1 MYKNKWKYFC
11 WKHDTGLDR
20 SSTQELI
27 LKHRENP
34 RISWIFEHWTLNQS
48 RLWIVLTWEYV
59 ILPASS
65 PPSPGQYWLRPPRK
79 IGLRSQFWGIW
90 TFLAISQIFPKNFK
104 SLVFSLPEV
113 VITSK
118 WHTVL
123 SVNSIIKLSRR
134 TWWLQH
140 VWWLVDIIIQG
151 EQSLT
156 FSTVDWTVCS
166 SPCPPALIIKF
177 SIPFQSPPPP
187 PAAATALGCQPWRG
201 SVLITGA
208 GKVSF

>member
-59 ILPASS
+59 ITILLPTIS
-65 PPSPGQYWLRPPRK
+65 RP
-79 IGLRSQFWGIW
+79 I
-90 TFLAISQIFPKNFK
+90 LAATTEKNWIEITILGNLNISCNQSNLPKKFK

-113 VITSK
+113 VLTSK